1 MQDIVKLYVEEK
13 KSTTEISRIV
23 NKSVSTVRRILI
35 RENVKLR
42 TTVEGI
48 RNCKTLGCGRRGKK
62 FVFTE
67 QHRKNM
73 SIARLNN
80 PNYKRKRV
88 SPNGYIRVR
97 EENKEYDEHRL
108 LMETILGRKL
118 GHNEVVHHINGD
130 KTDNRIENLQ
140 VLTRAEHSS
149 IHKKQKNE

>member
-1 MQDIVKLYVEEK
+1 
-13 KSTTEISRIV
+13 
-23 NKSVSTVRRILI
+23 
-35 RENVKLR
+35 
-42 TTVEGI
+42 
-48 RNCKTLGCGRRGKK
+48 
-62 FVFTE
+62 
-67 QHRKNM
+67 M

-108 LMETILGRKL
+108 LMEKILGRKL

-149 IHKKQKNE
+149 IHKTQKK